1 MHKHSHGVIGI
12 FGEEAQIHDKEVSDN
27 QYGVKSLLEQ
37 EYPMEIMNLDSI
49 STLLEHR
56 LITLMLQEMLQKLSS
71 VERDVLSLIRKK
83 VLKEV
88 NLHKNSIKQK

>member
-1 MHKHSHGVIGI
+1 MQCIKSVVCRHIESIGLIRYKRLFKPFLHKHSHGVIGI

-37 EYPMEIMNLDSI
+37 EYPMEIMNWDSI

-56 LITLMLQEMLQKLSS
+56 LITLMLQEMLQ
-71 VERDVLSLIRKK
+71 
-83 VLKEV
+83 
-88 NLHKNSIKQK
+88 